1 MRDTLQQAEFYRR
14 LGANIRECR
23 ERRKLSQ
30 EAVARMVGLTRTSLT
45 NIESGRQHPPLH
57 TFCEIMEQLDADYT
71 ELIPRRPR
79 ATIAADLQE
88 RARQQVRGE
97 DELAFIKTGIG
108 IKEEKPHGNT
118 KEKDSAIGR
127 RTPK

>member
-1 MRDTLQQAEFYRR
+1 MQDAAQQTEFYRQ
-14 LGANIRECR
+14 LGANIRRCR

-30 EAVARMVGLTRTSLT
+30 ETVARMVGLTRTSLT

-57 TFCEIMEQLDADYT
+57 TFCELTEQLGVDYA
-71 ELIPRRPR
+71 ELIPRRTR
-79 ATIAADLQE
+79 TAITADLQD

-97 DELAFIKTGIG
+97 DELAFIRTGIG
-108 IKEEKPHGNT
+108 ITEEEPHGHTEEK
-118 KEKDSAIGR
+118 DRAADR